1 MVEDIKD
8 NINKTKNMDLEYLL
22 GGMEENIRE
31 IGLMEN
37 KMEKGYIDKKMEFKG
52 KVYGKTV

>member
-8 NINKTKNMDLEYLL
+8 NIKKIKNTDLEYLL
-22 GGMEENIRE
+22 GVMEENIRE

-37 KMEKGYIDKKMEFKG
+37 KMEKGYIDKKMEFKD